1 MAKKNTNLHNAKNAK
16 NDEFYTQLSDIEKE
30 MAYYKDFFK
39 GKIVYCNCDD
49 ARESNFFKFFSN
61 NFESLGLKKLIATG
75 YKADSKGVKLVYE
88 GDKNGNFMVDN
99 AEVVMTEL
107 EGNGDFRSE
116 ECIELLKECDVVV
129 TNPPFSLFREYVA
142 QLMEYGKKFLIIGNM
157 NAITYKEIFPYIKN
171 NELWWGC
178 SLHGT
183 KCHFIVPNAYEG
195 NNVFEENG
203 VRYGK
208 VNNAIWFTNINH
220 TKRNTPLDLYKK
232 YSADEYP
239 KYDNYDAIE
248 VSKVSEIPM
257 DYEGVM
263 GVPITFLDKYCPT
276 QFEIVGW
283 SRHNDLDMDGGYW
296 LGGCNDATINGK
308 IVYRRLLIRRKKA
321 EPIVEVEATDNVSVN
336 EVEQNDVQPA
346 NNVKVAKDNTTSNE
360 VHTPTRRLHSDEDVY
375 IDSITIENGTEIAN
389 KHNTKRGIKNKTIN
403 LNNSTND
410 IADDEN
416 LPP

>member
-1 MAKKNTNLHNAKNAK
+1 MAKKNTNLHNAKKVK

-30 MAYYKDFFK
+30 MAHYKEFFK
-39 GKIVYCNCDD
+39 DKIVYCNCDD
-49 ARESNFFKFFSN
+49 ARESNFFKFFAN
-61 NFESLGLKKLIATG
+61 NFESLGLKKLITTG
-75 YKADSKGVKLVYE
+75 YKADGKGVKLVYE
-88 GDKNGNFMVDN
+88 GDKNGNFMADD
-99 AEVVMTEL
+99 AEVAVTEL

-129 TNPPFSLFREYVA
+129 TNPPFSLFREYIA

-183 KCHFIVPNAYEG
+183 KCHFIVPNSYEG

-257 DYEGVM
+257 DYDGVM

-276 QFEIVGW
+276 QFEIIKFRKG
-283 SRHNDLDMDGGYW
+283 NDDKDLSV
-296 LGGCNDATINGK
+296 NGK
-308 IVYRRLLIRRKKA
+308 CPYFRILIRRKK
-321 EPIVEVEATDNVSVN
+321 
-336 EVEQNDVQPA
+336 
-346 NNVKVAKDNTTSNE
+346 
-360 VHTPTRRLHSDEDVY
+360 
-375 IDSITIENGTEIAN
+375 
-389 KHNTKRGIKNKTIN
+389 
-403 LNNSTND
+403 
-410 IADDEN
+410 
-416 LPP
+416 

>member
-1 MAKKNTNLHNAKNAK
+1 M
-16 NDEFYTQLSDIEKE
+16 
-30 MAYYKDFFK
+30 
-39 GKIVYCNCDD
+39 
-49 ARESNFFKFFSN
+49 
-61 NFESLGLKKLIATG
+61 KKLITTG
-75 YKADSKGVKLVYE
+75 YKAEGKGVKLVYE
-88 GDKNGNFMVDN
+88 GDKNGNFMVDD

-129 TNPPFSLFREYVA
+129 TNPPFSLFREYIA

-183 KCHFIVPNAYEG
+183 KCHFIVPNSYEG

-208 VNNAIWFTNINH
+208 VNNAIWLTNINH

-257 DYEGVM
+257 DYDGVM

-276 QFEIVGW
+276 QFEIIKFRKG
-283 SRHNDLDMDGGYW
+283 NDDKDLSV
-296 LGGCNDATINGK
+296 NGK
-308 IVYRRLLIRRKKA
+308 CPYFRILIRRKK
-321 EPIVEVEATDNVSVN
+321 
-336 EVEQNDVQPA
+336 
-346 NNVKVAKDNTTSNE
+346 
-360 VHTPTRRLHSDEDVY
+360 
-375 IDSITIENGTEIAN
+375 
-389 KHNTKRGIKNKTIN
+389 
-403 LNNSTND
+403 
-410 IADDEN
+410 
-416 LPP
+416 